1 MLKEN
6 HFNNETLLN
15 RICDI
20 YGFTQKLQLANHFN
34 IAASS
39 LQNRYKRGNISYD
52 FAVLCAL
59 ETGARLNWLMTGEGA
74 KFEYEN
80 TEVSA
85 NLNIPL
91 FDLTEGRLISDGE
104 INLDEKFFSKPLTHG
119 MAVRDDSKI
128 QILEK
133 QSSLV
138 DGLWLVDID
147 STHSLREI
155 ALLPGKKLY
164 VTGGKIPF
172 ECEFDAI
179 ILIARSV
186 GTFIEVS

>member
-59 ETGARLNWLMTGEGA
+59 ETGARLNWLMTGEGS
-74 KFEYEN
+74 KFEQDN
-80 TEVSA
+80 TVVTA
-85 NLNIPL
+85 NLNLQL
-91 FDLTEGRLISDGE
+91 FNLTEGRLILNGE
-104 INLDEKFFSKPLTHG
+104 INLDEKFLSKPIIQG
-119 MAVRDDSKI
+119 MALRHDSHI
-128 QILEK
+128 YILEK

-138 DGLWLVDID
+138 DGLWLVDVD
-147 STHSLREI
+147 STNSLREI

-164 VTGGKIPF
+164 VSGGKIPF

-179 ILIARSV
+179 NLIGRSV
-186 GTFIEVS
+186 GNFCEVS